1 MTEYISKINLFN
13 KNSQKLAGFDLD
25 HTLVKPKS
33 GRVRPKDKNDWMFYV
48 NNLKE
53 RLLELQNDNY
63 NIVIFTNQSG
73 LEKNEQKRKDF
84 LFKLNNVLF
93 ELGNELKI
101 SYFVLTAYNKY
112 RKPMIGAY
120 DLLLKEMKIDKKKSF
135 YCGDAA
141 GRPANW
147 KYSYIDNNG
156 EKCEEI
162 NKKKDFSAS
171 DLYFATNCGLKFYV
185 PEEFFFD
192 NHFKSDAIKLPKRN
206 FLDYLKD
213 KKFKD
218 NFKLKLNEKKKYL
231 IIMIGLPASGKS
243 YLSHTIQKEY
253 GKYKFEIVNKDLLKT
268 KSKND
273 NLFKKLINDDANII
287 IDNTNLVKKDRDY
300 YIKFLEK
307 SGKRNE
313 YEIIGINFTTNYD
326 IINQLNYWRCYFT
339 GRFIKSVVYNTLKKR
354 MDIKGLLNEDFNK
367 IINYDYKPV
376 FKNKKEE
383 KIFLMYY

>member
-25 HTLVKPKS
+25 HTLIKPKS
-33 GRVRPKDKNDWMFYV
+33 GKVRPKDKNDWMFYV
-48 NNLKE
+48 DNLKE

-73 LEKNEQKRKDF
+73 LEKSEQKRKDF
-84 LFKLNNVLF
+84 LFKLNNILF
-93 ELGNELKI
+93 ELGNKLKI
-101 SYFVLTAYNKY
+101 SYFVLTGYNKY

-120 DLLLKEMKIDKKKSF
+120 ELLLKEMKIDKNKSF

-147 KYSYIDNNG
+147 KYSYRDNNG
-156 EKCEEI
+156 EMCEGI

-171 DLYFATNCGLKFYV
+171 DFYFATNCGLNFYV
-185 PEEFFFD
+185 PEQFFF
-192 NHFKSDAIKLPKRN
+192 NNNFKSYVITLPKRN

-218 NFKLKLNEKKKYL
+218 NFKLKLNEEKKYL
-231 IIMIGLPASGKS
+231 IIMVGLPASGKS

-253 GKYKFEIVNKDLLKT
+253 GKYKFQIVNKDLLKT

-287 IDNTNLVKKDRDY
+287 IDNTNLVKKDRDF

-307 SGKRNE
+307 NGKRDE
-313 YEIIGINFTTNYD
+313 YEIIAINLTTSYD

-339 GRFIKSVVYNTLKKR
+339 GRFIKSVVYNTMKKR